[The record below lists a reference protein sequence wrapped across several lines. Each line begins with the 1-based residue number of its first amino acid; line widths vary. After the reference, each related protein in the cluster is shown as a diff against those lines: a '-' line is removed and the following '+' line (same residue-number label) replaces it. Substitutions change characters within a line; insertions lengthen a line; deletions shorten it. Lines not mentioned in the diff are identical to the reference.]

1 MPISVRKRWK
11 MKSKSEIPDA
21 RLKQL
26 VVKWNK
32 EKIAHFQEDFLSWYE
47 RERRLLPWRE
57 NQDPYRIWV
66 SEIMLQQTQVVTVI
80 PFFYR
85 FMEWFPT
92 IKDFAE
98 APEARILKAWEGLG
112 YYSRVRN
119 MQAAAQQVMENYEG
133 EMPKTIEEISTLK
146 GIGPYT
152 AGAIASIAFDLPEP
166 AIDGN
171 VMRVFSRL
179 FELDDDIAKP
189 ASRKTFD
196 FVVRKVISHKDPSS
210 FNQGIMDLGS
220 GTCTPTSP
228 KCDVCPLQ
236 TYCGAYQAG
245 AMTNYPV
252 KSKKVKSRPVY
263 YVAQVIRNQVGAYLV
278 GQRASTG
285 LLANL
290 WTFPLVEVKADE
302 YGDMRNQWQEYQ
314 QNQEPQV
321 RLDLVAEDSFDLS
334 DWVATNKQDTK
345 IIWQK
350 QPLGEITHVFS
361 HLKWH
366 VLVTYG
372 VTKDDSYQLKANERW
387 LKPGQ
392 FDEYTFP
399 KPQQKIVELL
409 EGNNYL

>member
-1 MPISVRKRWK
+1 
-11 MKSKSEIPDA
+11 MKSKNELPEA
-21 RLKQL
+21 RLTQL
-26 VVKWNK
+26 VADWPQA
-32 EKIAHFQEDFLSWYE
+32 KITSFQQDFLNWYE
-47 RERRLLPWRE
+47 EERRLLPWRE

-92 IKDFAE
+92 IADLAE
-98 APEARILKAWEGLG
+98 APEERLLKAWEGLG

-119 MQAAAQQVMENYEG
+119 MQVAAQQVMANFAG
-133 EMPKTIEEISTLK
+133 QMPRTIEDISTLK

-179 FELDDDIAKP
+179 FELEDDIAKP

-196 FVVRKVISHKDPSS
+196 FVVRKVISHEDPSS
-210 FNQGIMDLGS
+210 FNQAIMDLGS

-228 KCDVCPLQ
+228 KCESCPLQ
-236 TYCGAYQAG
+236 AYCGAYQAG
-245 AMTNYPV
+245 TMTNYPV

-263 YVAQVIRNQVGAYLV
+263 YVAQVIRNSQGEYLV

-290 WTFPLVEVKADE
+290 WTFPLVEVTQAD
-302 YGDMRNQWQEYQ
+302 YSDMRQQWQEYEAEK
-314 QNQEPQV
+314 EPQM
-321 RLDLVAEDSFDLS
+321 RLDLVAEETLDLS
-334 DWVATNKQDTK
+334 HWLTNRGLTDQVV
-345 IIWQK
+345 WQK
-350 QPLGEITHVFS
+350 QPVGEITHVFS

-372 VTKDDSYQLKANERW
+372 VLKTADLRDNQRW
-387 LKPGQ
+387 VEPSE
-392 FDEYTFP
+392 FEDYAFP

-409 EGNNYL
+409 THQEYLTTKGDER

>member
-1 MPISVRKRWK
+1 
-11 MKSKSEIPDA
+11 MKSKNELTDS
-21 RLKQL
+21 RL
-26 VVKWNK
+26 
-32 EKIAHFQEDFLSWYE
+32 EKLSIGWQEDKITAFQKDFLRWYD

-80 PFFYR
+80 PYFYR

-92 IKDFAE
+92 IKDLAE
-98 APEARILKAWEGLG
+98 APEERLLKAWEGLG

-119 MQAAAQQVMENYEG
+119 MQVAAQQIMENFAG
-133 EMPKTIEEISTLK
+133 EMPKTITEISTLK

-179 FELDDDIAKP
+179 FELDDDIVKP
-189 ASRKTFD
+189 ASRKVFD
-196 FVVRKVISHKDPSS
+196 YVVRKVISHQDPSS
-210 FNQGIMDLGS
+210 FNQAIMDLGS

-228 KCDVCPLQ
+228 KCDSCPLQ
-236 TYCGAYQAG
+236 SYCGAYQKG
-245 AMTNYPV
+245 TMTNYPV

-263 YVAQVIRNQVGAYLV
+263 YLAQVIRNQEGAYLV
-278 GQRASTG
+278 GQRADTG

-290 WTFPLVEVKADE
+290 WTFPLVEIASEEYADL
-302 YGDMRNQWQEYQ
+302 RNQWQEYQ
-314 QNQEPQV
+314 ASQEPQL
-321 RLDLVAEDSFDLS
+321 RLDLVAEEAFDLS
-334 DWVATNKQDTK
+334 DWIVTNRQDQAVV
-345 IIWQK
+345 WQK
-350 QPLGEITHVFS
+350 QPVGEVTHVFS

-372 VTKDDSYQLKANERW
+372 ISKNSDYPLEAQQRW
-387 LKPGQ
+387 LKPTE
-392 FDEYTFP
+392 FAEYAFP

-409 EGNNYL
+409 QGLHYF

>member
-1 MPISVRKRWK
+1 
-11 MKSKSEIPDA
+11 MKSKSEIPDV

-26 VVKWNK
+26 VVKWNEK
-32 EKIAHFQEDFLSWYE
+32 KIADFQADFLNWYE
-47 RERRLLPWRE
+47 QERRLLPWRE
-57 NQDPYRIWV
+57 NQNPYRIWV

-92 IKDFAE
+92 IKALAE
-98 APEARILKAWEGLG
+98 APEERLLKAWEGLG

-119 MQAAAQQVMENYEG
+119 MQVAAQQVMENFDG

-196 FVVRKVISHKDPSS
+196 YVVRKVISHKDPSS
-210 FNQGIMDLGS
+210 FNQAIMDLGS

-228 KCDVCPLQ
+228 KCESCPLKV
-236 TYCGAYQAG
+236 YCGAYQAG
-245 AMTNYPV
+245 TMTNYPV

-263 YVAQVIRNQVGAYLV
+263 YLAQVVRNQSGAYLV
-278 GQRASTG
+278 GQRPDKG

-290 WTFPLVEVKADE
+290 WTFPLVEVSGDE
-302 YGDMRNQWQEYQ
+302 YGEMRGQWQDYQ
-314 QNQEPQV
+314 QSQESQV
-321 RLDLVAEDSFDLS
+321 RLDLVAEDSLDLRQ
-334 DWVATNKQDTK
+334 WVENNRQDTDV
-345 IIWQK
+345 IWQK
-350 QPLGEITHVFS
+350 QPLGEVTHVFS

-366 VLVTYG
+366 ILVTYG
-372 VTKDDSYQLKANERW
+372 VTKGSAYELKDKERW
-387 LKPGQ
+387 LMPEEFK
-392 FDEYTFP
+392 EYAFP

-409 EGNNYL
+409 EGHNYL